1 MEWMRKLAASIAGA
15 VTVMAALGVTPA
27 YAIVKGADAAPG
39 EFPYMAGLVEMSSAK
54 VFCGGTL
61 LSEQYVLTAAGCLQ
75 SRQASNVVVLVGDV
89 DYTTGAET
97 PTAAVYE
104 VSAFIVHP
112 NFDPKTRLND
122 IALIKLAKPVTFNA
136 GVRAALLP
144 STIQLST
151 NQLFTNSKAEL
162 TGWGATSM
170 GGPDSTK
177 LQKTQTTVI
186 PNTVC
191 AQSYGNIQNSQICTF
206 TRGTGSCSN
215 DTGGPLTVKIQQQTF
230 VVGVVSY
237 AKGCASSSPEV
248 NTRVTSYVLWIK
260 SNAPGLEASQVR
272 SASGK

>member
-15 VTVMAALGVTPA
+15 VTIMAALGVTPA

-39 EFPYMAGLVEMSSAK
+39 EFPYIAGLVDMSSAK

-75 SRQASNVVVLVGDV
+75 SRQASTLGVLVGDV
-89 DYTTGAET
+89 DYTTGT
-97 PTAAVYE
+97 DTNTAALYQ

-144 STIQLST
+144 ST
-151 NQLFTNSKAEL
+151 NQLFTNSKVDLA
-162 TGWGATSM
+162 GWGATSM
-170 GGPDSTK
+170 GGLDSTK

-186 PNTVC
+186 TNTAC
-191 AQSYGNIQNSQICTF
+191 AQYYGTLPNSQLCTF
-206 TRGTGSCSN
+206 TRGTGSCSK
-215 DTGGPLTVKIQQQTF
+215 DTGGPLTLKIQQQTF
-230 VVGVVSY
+230 VVGVISY
-237 AKGCASSSPEV
+237 AMGCASSYPEV
-248 NTRVTSYVLWIK
+248 NTRVTSYVPWIK
-260 SNAPGLEASQVR
+260 SNAPGLDASQVQ